1 MLILCLVAFLLVA
14 VNLLDRLF
22 HVGPG
27 QTVDQDSLLIL
38 TILKKKE
45 KKKHTVICWPY
56 VDGGRPHLF
65 SECEIQTQFYPL
77 PPSPT
82 PISQIFWCE
91 PRKVFLICTCATD
104 TEVAESIFSLDIN
117 SIISVASLFFWH
129 LCIFISGHWISW
141 TCGWALKLK
150 GRKKKKGYKA

>member
-1 MLILCLVAFLLVA
+1 M
-14 VNLLDRLF
+14 
-22 HVGPG
+22 
-27 QTVDQDSLLIL
+27 
-38 TILKKKE
+38 
-45 KKKHTVICWPY
+45 
-56 VDGGRPHLF
+56 DGGRPHLF

-150 GRKKKKGYKA
+150 GRKKKKKDIKLSRAYNTSIIIIHVKDMPIGLSKRLKVLHALLPIIVLMML